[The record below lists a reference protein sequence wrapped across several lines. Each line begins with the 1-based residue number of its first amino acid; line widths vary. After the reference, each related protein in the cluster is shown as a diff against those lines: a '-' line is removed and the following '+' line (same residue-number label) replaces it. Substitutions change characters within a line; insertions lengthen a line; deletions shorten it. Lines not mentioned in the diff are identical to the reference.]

1 MKTLVF
7 VLLPPLLCA
16 CQSPSIPT
24 QSTAIPSQQQAQDT
38 TGNLIIFYDAQTGP
52 APLLKAVKTSGAT
65 LVYEYKNL
73 HDIAIRPSSKT
84 NIEDAIAYFKKVN
97 GVLSVEQDRLL
108 KLQQTN
114 YF

>member
-7 VLLPPLLCA
+7 VLLATLLCA
-16 CQSPSIPT
+16 CQSPSTPA
-24 QSTAIPSQQQAQDT
+24 QSTAIPSQQQTQDT
-38 TGNLIIFYDAQTGP
+38 TGNLIIFYDAQIGS

-73 HDIAIRPSSKT
+73 NGVAIHPSPKT

-108 KLQQTN
+108 KLQ
-114 YF
+114 